1 MSRILYLD
9 CFSGAS
15 GDMIV
20 GALIDAGVSF
30 AEVEKV
36 VKSLD
41 LDGVRVSCDRVDRSG
56 IGAAKFRV
64 IDSVAIENASTG
76 SDVSHDHEHNH
87 DLSLIHI

>member
-30 AEVEKV
+30 SEVEAV

-41 LDGVRVSCDRVDRSG
+41 LDGCLLYTSPSPRD
-56 IGAAKFRV
+56 
-64 IDSVAIENASTG
+64 
-76 SDVSHDHEHNH
+76 
-87 DLSLIHI
+87 